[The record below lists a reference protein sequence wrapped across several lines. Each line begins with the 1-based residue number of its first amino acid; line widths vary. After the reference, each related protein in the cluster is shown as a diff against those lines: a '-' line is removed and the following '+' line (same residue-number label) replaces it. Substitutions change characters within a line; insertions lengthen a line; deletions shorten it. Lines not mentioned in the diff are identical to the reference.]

1 MAGEQE
7 RVSRWESQSAPQ
19 KVTNFFGNPALPAA
33 LKESYVNITT
43 MPIRQLKRR
52 KRVIKREEQI
62 NMHESAKA
70 AAERYRQEKE
80 RLIAEGKLRRE
91 LIKVDA
97 RTTIVRYIPIEP
109 GE

>member
-7 RVSRWESQSAPQ
+7 RDSRWESQSAPQ